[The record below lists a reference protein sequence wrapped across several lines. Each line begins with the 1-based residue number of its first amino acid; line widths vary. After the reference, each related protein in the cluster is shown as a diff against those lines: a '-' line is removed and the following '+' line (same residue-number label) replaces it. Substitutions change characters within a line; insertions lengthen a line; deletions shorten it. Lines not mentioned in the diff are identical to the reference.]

1 MRKNDGF
8 RREERSVKDG
18 GVTQGQ
24 FSTDRRILALAVP
37 ALGALIAEPLFLLA
51 DSAIVGRLGTTELAG
66 LGLAGAILASA
77 VNIFIFLAYG
87 TTSTVARRIGAGD
100 REGAIS
106 VGVDAAWLATAIGV
120 LVALVGW
127 PAAAFLARQLG
138 GHGPVLDAAVTYL
151 RWSLPGVPAMLVV
164 LALVGVLRGLQ
175 NTRVTLWIAAVGAVA
190 NALLNLLLVHG
201 VGWGI
206 AGSAI
211 GTVITQFGMA
221 IAAVTIVVRAAR
233 RSGVSLRPHP
243 AGVRLAGRTGV
254 PLLVRTIA
262 LRGVL
267 LLTTAVAATLGAP
280 ALAAH
285 QVATNVWTLL
295 ALGLDAL
302 AIAGQALTGAALG
315 AGDVEGTRVAT
326 ARMVRWGLAAGVV
339 FGVVLLLCGSLL
351 GPLFSADP
359 AVRTA
364 LTGALVV
371 AGVMQPLAGYVFVLD
386 GVLIGAGDGRFLA
399 YASVAQTLAFAPLA
413 LAIGA
418 WGPTGARGLVLL
430 WVAFAGGWMV
440 MRAVLLGYRARGDAW
455 LVTGATR

>member
-1 MRKNDGF
+1 MTGPAL
-8 RREERSVKDG
+8 
-18 GVTQGQ
+18 
-24 FSTDRRILALAVP
+24 STDRRILALAVP

-66 LGLAGAILASA
+66 LGLAGAILGSA
-77 VNIFIFLAYG
+77 VNVFIFLAYG
-87 TTSTVARRIGAGD
+87 TTSTVARRMGAGD
-100 REGAIS
+100 RNGAIT
-106 VGVDAAWLATAIGV
+106 VGIDAAWLATLIGTA
-120 LVALVGW
+120 VAVVGW
-127 PAAAFLARQLG
+127 PVSSLLVRLLG

-175 NTRVTLWIAAVGAVA
+175 NTRVTLWIAAVGAAA

-211 GTVITQFGMA
+211 GTVIAQFGMA
-221 IAAVTIVVRAAR
+221 AAAVTVVVRAAR
-233 RSGVSLRPHP
+233 RSGVPLHPHR
-243 AGVRLAGRTGV
+243 AGVGLAGRSGV
-254 PLLVRTIA
+254 PLLVRTLA
-262 LRGVL
+262 MRAVL

-285 QVATNVWTLL
+285 QVASNVWTLL

-302 AIAGQALTGAALG
+302 AIAGQALTGTALG
-315 AGDVEGTRVAT
+315 AGDVAGARAAT
-326 ARMVRWGLAAGVV
+326 ARMVRWGWLGGVV
-339 FGVVLLLCGSLL
+339 LGVVLLLCGSLL
-351 GPLFSADP
+351 GPLFSSDP

-371 AGVMQPLAGYVFVLD
+371 AAVMQPLAGYVFVLD
-386 GVLIGAGDGRFLA
+386 GVLIGAGDGRYLA
-399 YASVAQTLAFAPLA
+399 YASVAQAVVFAPAA
-413 LAIGA
+413 LAIGV
-418 WGPTGARGLVLL
+418 WGPTGTGGLVLL
-430 WVAFAGGWMV
+430 WAAFAGGWML

>member
-1 MRKNDGF
+1 V
-8 RREERSVKDG
+8 S
-18 GVTQGQ
+18 GQ
-24 FSTDRRILALAVP
+24 RFSTDRRILALAVP

-51 DSAIVGRLGTTELAG
+51 DSAIVGRLGTVELAG

-100 REGAIS
+100 SDGAIA
-106 VGVDAAWLATAIGV
+106 VGIDAAWLATLIGV
-120 LVALVGW
+120 LVGAAGW
-127 PAAAFLARQLG
+127 PAATLLVRMLG
-138 GHGPVLDAAVTYL
+138 GTGPVLDAAVSYL
-151 RWSLPGVPAMLVV
+151 RWSLPGIPAMLVV

-175 NTRVTLWIAAVGAVA
+175 KTRITLWIAAVGALA
-190 NALLNLLLVHG
+190 NALLNLLFVHG
-201 VGWGI
+201 LDWGI
-206 AGSAI
+206 AGSAV
-211 GTVITQFGMA
+211 GTVIAQFGMA
-221 IAAVTIVVRAAR
+221 IAALTIVIRAAR
-233 RSGVSLRPHP
+233 RSAVPLRPHL

-254 PLLVRTIA
+254 PLLVRTVA

-285 QVATNVWTLL
+285 QVATNVWSLL

-315 AGDVEGTRVAT
+315 AGDVEGTRAAT
-326 ARMVRWGLAAGVV
+326 ARMVRWGLGAGAV

-351 GPLFSADP
+351 GPLFSSDP
-359 AVRTA
+359 AVRAA

-371 AGVMQPLAGYVFVLD
+371 AAVMQPVAGYVFVLD

-399 YASVAQTLAFAPLA
+399 YASVVQTAVFAPFA
-413 LAIGA
+413 LAIGK
-418 WGPTGARGLVLL
+418 WGPSGTGGLVLL

-440 MRAVLLGYRARGDAW
+440 LRAVLLGRRARSDAW
-455 LVTGATR
+455 LVTGATAPP

>member
-1 MRKNDGF
+1 MT
-8 RREERSVKDG
+8 ERPL
-18 GVTQGQ
+18 
-24 FSTDRRILALAVP
+24 STDRRILALAVP

-66 LGLAGAILASA
+66 LGLAGAILATA
-77 VNIFIFLAYG
+77 VNLFIFLAYG
-87 TTSTVARRIGAGD
+87 TTSAVARRMGAGD
-100 REGAIS
+100 PNGAIS

-120 LVALVGW
+120 GVAVAGW
-127 PAAAFLARQLG
+127 PAAGFLTRLLG
-138 GHGPVLDAAVTYL
+138 GQGPVLAAAVTYL

-175 NTRVTLWIAAVGAVA
+175 NTRATLWIAAVGAVA
-190 NALLNLLLVHG
+190 NAVLNLLLVHG
-201 VGWGI
+201 LGWGI

-211 GTVITQFGMA
+211 GTVIAQFGMA
-221 IAAVTIVVRAAR
+221 VATVTIVVRAAR
-233 RSGVSLRPHP
+233 RAGVPLRPHL
-243 AGVRLAGRTGV
+243 AGVGLAGRSGV
-254 PLLVRTIA
+254 PLLIRTVA

-285 QVATNVWTLL
+285 QVAANVWTLL

-302 AIAGQALTGAALG
+302 AIAGQALTGTALG
-315 AGDVEGTRVAT
+315 AGDIEGTRAAT
-326 ARMVRWGLAAGVV
+326 ARMVRWGLGAGLV

-359 AVRTA
+359 AVRAA

-371 AGVMQPLAGYVFVLD
+371 AAVMQPLAGYVFVLD

-399 YASVAQTLAFAPLA
+399 YASVAQTAAFAPVA
-413 LAIGA
+413 LAIGE
-418 WGPTGARGLVLL
+418 WGPTGTGGLVLL

>member
-1 MRKNDGF
+1 
-8 RREERSVKDG
+8 
-18 GVTQGQ
+18 VTGPAI
-24 FSTDRRILALAVP
+24 STDRRILALAVP

-51 DSAIVGRLGTTELAG
+51 DSAIVGRLGTSELAG
-66 LGLAGAILASA
+66 LGLAGAVLGTA

-100 REGAIS
+100 RSGAIT
-106 VGVDAAWLATAIGV
+106 VGVDAAWLATLIGV
-120 LVALVGW
+120 LVAAVGW
-127 PAAAFLARQLG
+127 PASTLLVRLLG
-138 GHGPVLDAAVTYL
+138 GAGPVLDAAVTYL

-201 VGWGI
+201 LGWGM

-211 GTVITQFGMA
+211 GTVLAQFGMA
-221 IAAVTIVVRAAR
+221 IAAVTVVVRAGR
-233 RSGVSLRPHP
+233 RAGVSLRPHL
-243 AGVRLAGRTGV
+243 AGVGLAGRSGV
-254 PLLVRTIA
+254 PLLVRTVA
-262 LRGVL
+262 MRAVL

-285 QVATNVWTLL
+285 QVASNVWTLL

-315 AGDVEGTRVAT
+315 AGDVVEARAAT
-326 ARMVRWGLAAGVV
+326 VRMVRWGWLAGIA
-339 FGVVLLLCGSLL
+339 FGIVLLLCGSLL
-351 GPLFSADP
+351 GPLFSSDP

-364 LTGALVV
+364 LTGALLV
-371 AGVMQPLAGYVFVLD
+371 AAVMQPLAGYVFVLD

-399 YASVAQTLAFAPLA
+399 WASVAQAIAFTPLA
-413 LAIGA
+413 LAIGI
-418 WGPTGARGLVLL
+418 WGPTGTGGLVLL
-430 WVAFAGGWMV
+430 WAAFAGGWML
-440 MRAVLLGYRARGDAW
+440 MRAVLLGRRARSDAW

>member
-1 MRKNDGF
+1 VL
-8 RREERSVKDG
+8 ER
-18 GVTQGQ
+18 QI
-24 FSTDRRILALAVP
+24 STDRRILALAVP

-51 DSAIVGRLGTTELAG
+51 DSAIVGRLGTVELAG
-66 LGLAGAILASA
+66 LGLAGAVLSSA

-100 REGAIS
+100 RNGAIA
-106 VGVDAAWLATAIGV
+106 VGIDAAWLAALIGV
-120 LVALVGW
+120 LVAALGW
-127 PAAAFLARQLG
+127 PAAGVLVRALG
-138 GHGPVLDAAVTYL
+138 GHQAVLAAATTYL

-175 NTRVTLWIAAVGAVA
+175 NTRATLWIATLGAAA
-190 NALLNLLLVHG
+190 NALLNVVLVHG

-211 GTVITQFGMA
+211 GTVIAQFGMA
-221 IAAVTIVVRAAR
+221 VAAVTIVVRAAR
-233 RSGVSLRPHP
+233 RSGVRLRPHLG
-243 AGVRLAGRTGV
+243 GVGLAGRNGI
-254 PLLVRTIA
+254 PLLIRTLA

-267 LLTTAVAATLGAP
+267 LLTTGVAAGLGAP

-302 AIAGQALTGAALG
+302 AIAGQALTGTALG
-315 AGDVEGTRVAT
+315 AGDITGTRAAT
-326 ARMVRWGLAAGVV
+326 ARMVRWGWGAGAA
-339 FGVVLLLCGSLL
+339 FGVVLLLLGSLL

-359 AVRTA
+359 AVRHA

-371 AGVMQPLAGYVFVLD
+371 AAVMQPVAGYVFVLD

-399 YASVAQTLAFAPLA
+399 YASLAQTVAFAPLA

-418 WGPTGARGLVLL
+418 WGPTGTPGLMLL
-430 WVAFAGGWMV
+430 WAAFAGVWMV
-440 MRAVLLGYRARGDAW
+440 MRALLLGYRARGDAW
-455 LVTGATR
+455 LITGATHP